1 MIKGLYA
8 AASALIAN
16 MTRQN
21 VLSHTIANLD
31 TAGFKRTMI
40 TFDDYL
46 STAVVQPPAN
56 SALPKQM
63 AYIGNLGLGVTT
75 SPEITDFSQGSLR
88 QTGQPLDFAIQGE
101 GFFRVQTPQGERYT
115 RDGRFLRDAEGQL
128 VTIDGYAVLDTN
140 GQTITLPE
148 GDLVAL
154 GDGTILVGSDQGA
167 TQVGQ
172 LGLVSF
178 ADPVNELSADLPNTY
193 AANGDPGGE
202 EVGTIAQGFLEMAN
216 ASPASLVTEMSLVA
230 RAYEAAQQ
238 MVQTQDELLGKAIAS
253 LGQW

>member
-31 TAGFKRTMI
+31 TAGFKRTMV

-88 QTGQPLDFAIQGE
+88 QTGAAV
-101 GFFRVQTPQGERYT
+101 GFCH
-115 RDGRFLRDAEGQL
+115 
-128 VTIDGYAVLDTN
+128 
-140 GQTITLPE
+140 
-148 GDLVAL
+148 
-154 GDGTILVGSDQGA
+154 
-167 TQVGQ
+167 
-172 LGLVSF
+172 
-178 ADPVNELSADLPNTY
+178 
-193 AANGDPGGE
+193 PGGG
-202 EVGTIAQGFLEMAN
+202 VLSSAN
-216 ASPASLVTEMSLVA
+216 PA
-230 RAYEAAQQ
+230 R
-238 MVQTQDELLGKAIAS
+238 
-253 LGQW
+253 